1 MTNHIPVLSA
11 IVISQNN
18 EATIERTLRSIVSQV
33 CPFPFEVI
41 LVNSG
46 SDGTVEIAQQHF
58 PQVRVVR
65 LSPPALPGRARNA
78 GLNIALG
85 RYVSFPG
92 SHVELAA
99 GSLSARVAAHEQ
111 GFAMVTGAICNGT
124 LTPSGWASYFMDHST
139 SLPGRPSGPLDV
151 HPNSCSYDRAALLAC
166 GLFSEDRRA
175 GEDTVVNQRLWAA
188 GHRAFRDNRILLT
201 HKSRCTTPWRLMRH
215 HFVRGR
221 AFGRILAERGEKFSF
236 LDGYTSRRLSRIA
249 ADVDRWGGELNAE
262 MHRCW
267 RLIRLGVMSAHLGAR
282 FEMLLRSVR

>member
-1 MTNHIPVLSA
+1 MTSDVPVLSV

-18 EATIERTLRSIVSQV
+18 EATIKATLQSIMSQD
-33 CPFPFEVI
+33 CSFSFEVI

-46 SDGTVEIAQQHF
+46 TDRTVETAQQYF
-58 PQVRVVR
+58 PDVKVVR

-78 GLNIALG
+78 GLKIALG

-92 SHVELAA
+92 SHIELSP

-124 LTPSGWASYFMDHST
+124 PTPAGWASYFMDHST

-188 GHRAFRDNRILLT
+188 GYRAFRDNRILLT

-215 HFVRGR
+215 HFERGR
-221 AFGRILAERGEKFSF
+221 AFGRILTERGDKFSF
-236 LDGYTSRRLSRIA
+236 LDGYTSRRLARIA
-249 ADVDRWGGELNAE
+249 ADVERWGGELSSE
-262 MHRCW
+262 MDNCW
-267 RLIRLGVMSAHLGAR
+267 HLIRLGVMSAHLGAR
-282 FEMLLRSVR
+282 FEMLRRSFL